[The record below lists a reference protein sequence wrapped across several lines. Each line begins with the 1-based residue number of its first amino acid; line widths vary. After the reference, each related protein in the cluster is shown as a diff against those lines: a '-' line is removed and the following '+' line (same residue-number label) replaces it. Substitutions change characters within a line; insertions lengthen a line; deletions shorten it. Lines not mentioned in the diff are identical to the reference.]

1 MRLRSFKLHFFDE
14 HVWIM
19 PAVEVDGSPFA
30 GTGVDLRG
38 EAARDAFSLAA
49 PMLDVLR
56 SYEPGLD
63 LRALSLDLERE
74 RLLATTRTT
83 VPLASRGGERPR
95 VVRIDRGPAFDAV
108 RAAAGALVEHLSEIA
123 RRKLEARRA

>member
-19 PAVEVDGSPFA
+19 PAVDVDGSLFA

-38 EAARDAFSLAA
+38 EAARDAFALAA

-56 SYEPGLD
+56 SYEPGLE
-63 LRALSLDLERE
+63 LRALSIDLERE
-74 RLLATTRTT
+74 RLLATTRTKAAF
-83 VPLASRGGERPR
+83 ASRGGERPR
-95 VVRIDRGPAFDAV
+95 VVRIDRGPALDAV
-108 RAAAGALVEHLSEIA
+108 LAAAGPLLERLSEIA